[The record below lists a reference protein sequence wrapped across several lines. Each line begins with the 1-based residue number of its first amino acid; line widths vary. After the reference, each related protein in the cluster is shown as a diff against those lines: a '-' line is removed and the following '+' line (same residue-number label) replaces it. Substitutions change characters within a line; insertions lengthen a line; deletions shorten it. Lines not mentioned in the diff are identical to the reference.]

1 VIDGPDRRPG
11 STLPGVLDHSG
22 AQAALRAQ
30 ILATEHWS
38 LLATRGMT
46 WSEIFSRTGISIAS
60 QALGAV
66 AALQI
71 AIGLLAALGSGTILG
86 AVGYQRIARLR
97 RDYRP
102 LFPS

>member
-1 VIDGPDRRPG
+1 
-11 STLPGVLDHSG
+11 LPGVLDHSG

-71 AIGLLAALGSGTILG
+71 AIGLLAALGSERSSAPLVTRGSLG
-86 AVGYQRIARLR
+86 SAATIARYSRAECLQ
-97 RDYRP
+97 
-102 LFPS
+102 

>member
-46 WSEIFSRTGISIAS
+46 WNLQPDWHLHRVAGTRRCGRTPDSHRA
-60 QALGAV
+60 ARGARV
-66 AALQI
+66 
-71 AIGLLAALGSGTILG
+71 GTILG